1 MRMKKLMILA
11 TCAAIAAVA
20 CTKIHEVTPV
30 TQGPEIGFGSWTNT
44 LTKAPYST
52 GSFVKYDA
60 FGVFAT
66 KTVGTGGAAVQSI
79 VFDDQK
85 VMYDGAKWGYT
96 PAKYWDVTAE
106 NYTFFALLP
115 FKDIGND
122 NKNDLL
128 VYPESPAGDYTHR
141 GLFKINEVTFN
152 NPSTNDQD
160 ILVANKYIRSKS
172 GSALPTTDVEL
183 AFNHMTSLIDV
194 KAKIDA
200 SLGSLAGDGQSVQ
213 VTVTDLKLT
222 DIRDKGTFAV
232 TGYDGSNKPTFS
244 GTYGWTPTPATPATP
259 STTDY
264 VVIKSGESPVG
275 TAIVVY
281 TEVASASGAA
291 TTYDTDGNASSTT
304 GTAKELFKDYVLM
317 PQDLTNGQKLVLS
330 YKIEVV
336 TTSTGVVV
344 SSATYTDVPV
354 TLQNFIKTDVTTNTG
369 TAITGWLPGYHYTY
383 TLTLGAKPI
392 VFGTVSV
399 NAWTNEDPGYY
410 YIVR

>member
-1 MRMKKLMILA
+1 MKKLMILA

-30 TQGPEIGFGSWTNT
+30 TQGPEIGFGTWTNT
-44 LTKAPYST
+44 LTKAPYIT
-52 GSFVKYDA
+52 GGFHNYDA

-85 VMYDGAKWGYT
+85 VMYNGSKWGYT

-106 NYTFFALLP
+106 DYTFFALLP
-115 FKDIGND
+115 FKDINSD

-128 VYPESPAGDYTHR
+128 VYPESAAGDYTHR
-141 GLFKINEVTFN
+141 GLFKINEVTFSS
-152 NPSTNDQD
+152 PSTNDQD
-160 ILVANKYIRSKS
+160 ILVANKYVRSKS

-200 SLGSLAGDGQSVQ
+200 SLGSLAGDGQSVR
-213 VTVTDLKLT
+213 VTVTDLTLT

-244 GTYGWTPTPATPATP
+244 STYGWTPTPVAPADP

-264 VVIKSGESPVG
+264 NVIHSTGTPNPV
-275 TAIVVY
+275 VVY
-281 TEVASASGAA
+281 TKVSPASGAE
-291 TTYDTDGNASSTT
+291 TTYNADGTENTTT
-304 GTAKELFKDYVLM
+304 GTANVLFKDYVLM

-330 YKIEVV
+330 YTIEVV
-336 TTSTGVVV
+336 TTSTGTSV
-344 SSATYTDVPV
+344 STATYTDVPV
-354 TLQNFIKTDVTTNTG
+354 TLQDFIKTDVTTNAG
-369 TAITGWLPGYHYTY
+369 TNITGWLPGYHYTY

-399 NAWTNEDPGYY
+399 ADWSTDSGFYY
-410 YIVR
+410 LVK